1 MFDVKLI
8 GTIGGQEK
16 LTLASVAIVFWAKSF
31 VRFAKRLLGGACRN
45 DRIHRLVPMDPRF
58 SYQRFHRQ
66 PPRAGICASAAFA
79 TVAPGAT
86 GIADTLSGNTRQQIS
101 EAMNA
106 M

>member
-79 TVAPGAT
+79 TVPPGAT
-86 GIADTLSGNTRQQIS
+86 GIADTLSVTPDSRSAKQ
-101 EAMNA
+101 
-106 M
+106 